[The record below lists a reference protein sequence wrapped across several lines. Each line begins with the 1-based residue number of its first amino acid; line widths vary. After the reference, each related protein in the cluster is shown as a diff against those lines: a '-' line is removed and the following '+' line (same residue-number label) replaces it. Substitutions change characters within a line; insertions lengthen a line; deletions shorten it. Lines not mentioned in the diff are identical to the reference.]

1 MSSSARTPVLQF
13 GTGRFLQAHADLF
26 IHEGG
31 GGPVTVVASSGS
43 PAGKARLAALH
54 APGGYKVKVRG
65 LEDGAVVDREVT
77 VTSILRGLDIGTQ
90 WPEIL
95 RIASSQARFLISN
108 TTESGYAVPDGLTV
122 DLGRLEVPPPSYPAR
137 LLALLAARQAEGAP
151 GMIVLP
157 TELVGRNGDAL
168 KAIVIALAK
177 VSRASDPLLNY
188 LAQDCIFANSL
199 VDRIVSAPLE
209 PAGAVAEPYGLWAVE
224 MQPGLVMPV
233 EHPAIRLVAD
243 LEPYERL
250 KIHILNLGHSV
261 LADHW
266 SREGLAPDATVRGL
280 LAQPAIRAMLDA
292 VYDEEVLPGFAARGM
307 GDVAPA
313 YRTATMARFDNP
325 FLDHRMA
332 DIFNGQPQK
341 VDRRVRG
348 FIEWVGTE
356 GSIDMPRLA
365 AIAGRYALPGA

>member
-26 IHEGG
+26 LHEGG

-43 PAGKARLAALH
+43 PTGRARLAALH
-54 APGGYKVKVRG
+54 APGGYIVKVRG
-65 LEDGAVVDREVT
+65 LEDGAVVDREVR
-77 VTSILRGLDIGTQ
+77 VTSIARGLDIDTD
-90 WPEIL
+90 WPEIV
-95 RIASSQARFLISN
+95 RIASSETRFLISN

-122 DLGRLEVPPPSYPAR
+122 DLDRRDAPPPSYPGR
-137 LLALLAARQAEGAP
+137 LLALLAARHAAGAP
-151 GMIVLP
+151 SMIVLP
-157 TELVGRNGDAL
+157 TELVGRNGDTL
-168 KAIVIALAK
+168 KGIVIGLAK
-177 VSRASDPLLNY
+177 ASRASDALLDY
-188 LAQDCIFANSL
+188 LERECIFANSL

-209 PAGAVAEPYGLWAVE
+209 PAGAVAEPYALWAVE
-224 MQPGLVMPV
+224 MQPGLVMPC
-233 EHPAIRLVAD
+233 EHPAIRLVPD

-266 SREGLAPDATVRGL
+266 SREGLAADATVRGL

-313 YRTATMARFDNP
+313 YRIATMARFDNP
-325 FLDHRMA
+325 FLDHRVA

-341 VDRRVRG
+341 VDRRIRG
-348 FIEWVGTE
+348 FMEWIGAVGGPET
-356 GSIDMPRLA
+356 PRLA
-365 AIAGRYALPGA
+365 AIAARYPLATA

>member
-54 APGGYKVKVRG
+54 APGGYTVKVRG

-77 VTSILRGLDIGTQ
+77 VTSIARGLDIGTE

-95 RIASSQARFLISN
+95 RIASSEARFLISN
-108 TTESGYAVPDGLTV
+108 TTESGYAVPEGLTV
-122 DLGRLEVPPPSYPAR
+122 DLDNLAVPPPSYPAR
-137 LLALLAARQAEGAP
+137 LLALLAARHAEGAP

-168 KAIVIALAK
+168 KAIVIGLAK
-177 VSRASDPLLNY
+177 ASRASDALLDY
-188 LAQDCIFANSL
+188 LGKDCIFANSL

-209 PAGAVAEPYGLWAVE
+209 PAGAVAEPYALWAVE

-261 LADHW
+261 LANHW

-325 FLDHRMA
+325 FLDHRVA

-341 VDRRVRG
+341 VDRRIRG
-348 FIEWVGTE
+348 FMEWIGTAS
-356 GSIDMPRLA
+356 GAPTPRLA
-365 AIAGRYALPGA
+365 AIADRYRLPM